1 MQFFNRR
8 ASVAYV
14 FIIFLVA
21 LMTDCGGKGLSS
33 ADRKAAV
40 TVTQVNISPNPSI
53 SLTPGQVVAVFA
65 QALNSNGTQVFT
77 QPITF
82 NSSAQN
88 DPNPI
93 QISNQVNNSAQL
105 CAGKWDSLS
114 NPVVCTPTSL
124 VPSTSNITA
133 SAGGVTSPTTVA
145 SIHAAIA
152 SIAITPLTPAPACV
166 SEAGTQKYQA
176 VAKDASNNPVPG
188 VGSFTWQSSQ
198 SGVATIPASGD
209 TGFTDQATATAVH
222 PGVSNI
228 TAQ

>member
-53 SLTPGQVVAVFA
+53 SLTPGQVVRVFA
-65 QALNSNGTQVFT
+65 QALNSLGNQVFT
-77 QPITF
+77 QTITF

-93 QISNQVNNSAQL
+93 QISNQVNNSALL

-114 NPVVCTPTSL
+114 NPVVCTPTTV
-124 VPSTSNITA
+124 VPATSNITA
-133 SAGGVTSPTTVA
+133 SAGGVTSPTTLVNIHVAVKSVTITPQITPPLA
-145 SIHAAIA
+145 SI
-152 SIAITPLTPAPACV
+152 PACV
-166 SEAGTQKYQA
+166 SESATQIYKA
-176 VAKDASNNPVPG
+176 VAKDGLGN
-188 VGSFTWQSSQ
+188 
-198 SGVATIPASGD
+198 D
-209 TGFTDQATATAVH
+209 
-222 PGVSNI
+222 I
-228 TAQ
+228 TTSV